1 LSSENAPYPSAAA
14 PVYFLLHMPRTAGN
28 TIAAHLKAHL
38 GEGLWSPLQPSALTV
53 LSRGKDYLKN
63 APDLRQVRVVT
74 GHHLRRS
81 FEKHFTGRD
90 IRRTLL
96 LRDPVGFH
104 LSYYNHRMMF
114 LLSRGGRA
122 CSFDRHFRAQ
132 PRDLLALILLWY
144 WLELPLSTMLSSSD
158 ARKYELL
165 NEAIAGFW
173 FVGSYTDCDRLLA
186 VVAADLGVPAAAP
199 PRNTTEQWRRRVDW
213 RPLQVDDLTPSMRE
227 MILARNPVHE
237 ALWQSW
243 RHAGRGAAG
252 VVPRAFRGSTT
263 GQIGARDLVRAM
275 LADRAIPP
283 LWQKTARAVK
293 QRDWPRATAFYR
305 KALAQAPGMPDVWL
319 QYGNV
324 LHQSGDLAGA
334 EAAYRRAV
342 ELDGNS
348 AEAHLLLGH
357 ALFLQG
363 RVEAARDAYR
373 QCERLDPA
381 GLDRRVAELVALGW
395 AKDDVLA
402 FWRSRTDDLTA
413 MSEGPPL
420 NAENGAAR

>member
-1 LSSENAPYPSAAA
+1 MLSEHDQRRSAK

-28 TIAAHLKAHL
+28 TIATHLKAHL
-38 GEGLWSPLQPSALTV
+38 AEQVWSPLQPSGFTV
-53 LSRGKDYLKN
+53 LSRGNDYLRN
-63 APDLRQVRVVT
+63 APDFRQVRVVT

-81 FEKHFTGRD
+81 FEKHFPGRE

-114 LLSRGGRA
+114 LLSRGGRT

-132 PRDLLALILLWY
+132 PRDLLPLILLWY
-144 WLELPLSTMLSSSD
+144 WLELPLAAMLSTGD

-165 NEAIAGFW
+165 NEAIARFW

-186 VVAADLGVPAAAP
+186 AVAEDLAVPAAAP
-199 PRNTTEQWRRRVDW
+199 RRNATAQWQQRVDW
-213 RPLQVDDLTPSMRE
+213 QPLHADDLATSMRE
-227 MILARNPVHE
+227 TILARNPIHE
-237 ALWQSW
+237 VLWQSW
-243 RHAGRGAAG
+243 RHAGFDAAG
-252 VVPRAFRGSTT
+252 VVPREFRSSTRD
-263 GQIGARDLVRAM
+263 QIGARDLLRAM

-293 QRDWPRATAFYR
+293 VRDWPRAVSLYR
-305 KALAQAPGMPDVWL
+305 KALAQAPGMPDIWL

-342 ELDGNS
+342 ALDENL
-348 AEAHLLLGH
+348 AEAHLLHGH
-357 ALFLQG
+357 ALFLLG
-363 RVEAARDAYR
+363 RADEARDAFRRY
-373 QCERLDPA
+373 ERLDPA
-381 GLDRRVAELVALGW
+381 GLRRRMDELVALGW

-402 FWRSRTDDLTA
+402 FWRSRTEKL
-413 MSEGPPL
+413 
-420 NAENGAAR
+420 AAADSAVRPA